1 MNSHDVSPG
10 TAEALRTY
18 LPELTDP
25 ELIAHVEERLRA
37 AATAHESEGEGGEQ
51 NPDLPEAPAAYD
63 PSLDPDG
70 LFHDYF
76 RHFVAPGTGFV
87 RHAAAQSPTIAAPRR
102 IVDDFVVHQTGLVSR
117 LMIRTLVEELHR
129 RRTAGLL
136 DGETPEERYAAF
148 RRWTNSPQGHAEL
161 TGRYPHLFSA
171 VGRQVEASARYVVE
185 IIEELDVFAPRLS
198 ALVPG
203 GGPEHLRVDR
213 LVLGEGDTHNGGR
226 SVAQVL
232 FIDGARVLYKPHP
245 IGAEAGYSSFVS
257 WMNGRLGTDLPTVA
271 VVPTGHGGFVEFI
284 PTEEYAGEQKDYF
297 ARIGTLAG
305 ILFLLRATDIHF
317 ENMVSCA
324 AGPVVIDTETL
335 LSPRLEPPRGVRRRR
350 GLEGRGAHAP
360 GIDHRIGAAAAR
372 RALGRR
378 RPRHGH
384 RRDRLRHR
392 AAIPVQVAEPP
403 EPGTRRHVRRDG
415 DHHHHGRQRQ
425 PRRAARHP
433 ADRQRPTG
441 HHQARVRPGAAVRGG
456 PPGRGRRRGR
466 GVPRRCAVPARQS
479 GDHLLHAVAAHGDP
493 PARHG

>member
-1 MNSHDVSPG
+1 MFTNSHDVSPG

-37 AATAHESEGEGGEQ
+37 AATAHESESGEQ

-76 RHFVAPGTGFV
+76 RHFVAPGTGSV
-87 RHAAAQSPTIAAPRR
+87 RHAAAQSPTIAAPQR

-136 DGETPEERYAAF
+136 DGGTPEERYAAF
-148 RRWTNSPQGHAEL
+148 RRWTNSPDGHDEL
-161 TGRYPHLFSA
+161 TGRYPHLFST

-185 IIEELDVFAPRLS
+185 IIEELGAVAPRLS

-203 GGPEHLRVDR
+203 RGPEHLRVDR

-232 FIDGARVLYKPHP
+232 FTEGARVLYKPHP

-284 PTEEYAGEQKDYF
+284 PTEEYAGEQK
-297 ARIGTLAG
+297 R
-305 ILFLLRATDIHF
+305 LLRPDRHPRGHPLP
-317 ENMVSCA
+317 A
-324 AGPVVIDTETL
+324 AGHRHPLREHGVLRRRARRHRHRDPAVA
-335 LSPRLEPPRGVRRRR
+335 PAEPPRGVRRRR
-350 GLEGRGAHAP
+350 GLEGRGALRSGSRSSARGCCRSSCARATTTTAWTSARSATTP
-360 GIDHRIGAAAAR
+360 GSG
-372 RALGRR
+372 
-378 RPRHGH
+378 PRTS
-384 RRDRLRHR
+384 R
-392 AAIPVQVAEPP
+392 
-403 EPGTRRHVRRDG
+403 
-415 DHHHHGRQRQ
+415 
-425 PRRAARHP
+425 
-433 ADRQRPTG
+433 
-441 HHQARVRPGAAVRGG
+441 
-456 PPGRGRRRGR
+456 
-466 GVPRRCAVPARQS
+466 
-479 GDHLLHAVAAHGDP
+479 
-493 PARHG
+493 